1 MTEYEVYTAYCLIA
15 NENDPHNFKEAI
27 KEEQWSNAIQ
37 KEIESHKKLQTWT
50 ETVLPQGKKAIETK
64 WVFRTKEDGTK
75 KARIVAKGFQ
85 IKEENFSQAM
95 YAPVARISTIRV
107 MLSVSLQKNY
117 EIRQLDIPTAFL
129 NGELNSE
136 VYIKPPE
143 GLKTK
148 SQVLKLNRAL
158 YGLKESPRVWNDT
171 FSNFAIK
178 NKLKRSRFDCCLY
191 YNKDIWLLLY
201 VDDILITGE
210 KDKIRNISL
219 LLQEYFKAKNLGEI
233 KEFLGMS
240 IVREE
245 QTLYINQTKFIE
257 KLLKY
262 YNMQDC
268 KGKSTPMEKG
278 FQFNKDNEI
287 IDVPYRQLIGSLMY
301 VSTISCPD
309 ITYAVSYLSRFL
321 DTPTQ
326 ETWNASK
333 RILRYLKETKEKR
346 LVFKK
351 NDIQDRTINAF
362 SDSDWGADKT
372 DRKNVSGSII
382 MYGQN
387 VISWFSKK
395 QNWVA

>member
-219 LLQEYFKAKNLGEI
+219 LLQEYFKAKKI
-233 KEFLGMS
+233 
-240 IVREE
+240 
-245 QTLYINQTKFIE
+245 
-257 KLLKY
+257 
-262 YNMQDC
+262 
-268 KGKSTPMEKG
+268 
-278 FQFNKDNEI
+278 
-287 IDVPYRQLIGSLMY
+287 
-301 VSTISCPD
+301 
-309 ITYAVSYLSRFL
+309 
-321 DTPTQ
+321 
-326 ETWNASK
+326 
-333 RILRYLKETKEKR
+333 
-346 LVFKK
+346 
-351 NDIQDRTINAF
+351 
-362 SDSDWGADKT
+362 
-372 DRKNVSGSII
+372 
-382 MYGQN
+382 
-387 VISWFSKK
+387 
-395 QNWVA
+395 